1 MPQTERYVLSDKV
14 IEDKNS
20 IQAQY
25 NKLELDR
32 EVYLERARDCSEL
45 TIPTLF
51 PPKSA
56 HGATEY
62 KSPYQSIGARGV
74 MNLASKLMLAL
85 FPPQAPF
92 FRLSMDDL
100 VFKQIEGDP
109 EQKQTLEMEV
119 SYLANILGKDV
130 EDIL

>member
-32 EVYLERARDCSEL
+32 EVYLERARDCAEL

-62 KSPYQSIGARGV
+62 KTPYQSIGARGV
-74 MNLASKLMLAL
+74 MN
-85 FPPQAPF
+85 
-92 FRLSMDDL
+92 
-100 VFKQIEGDP
+100 
-109 EQKQTLEMEV
+109 
-119 SYLANILGKDV
+119 
-130 EDIL
+130 